1 MYSTINTVYLSKEGG
16 AVRTPMDEATFLEF
30 YKNTMLCGSNNFQ
43 HFVCKQLEAENKI
56 TFEEQRKI
64 NDDEDTLFFE
74 SKRDFK
80 GIISKTTTSKNFI
93 GFYEEIEYK
102 KLYKY
107 SVPLY
112 YEPSENPLQEA
123 LNDKKITLFERKE
136 YTPDYVID
144 RVLGE
149 ATPVAYEEDGKLFVK
164 FVLQKAYIHSETFE
178 QIDYRYPIVIY
189 INPSI
194 NMLEI
199 RYDSMRYSY
208 NEQVDRDAYSKIVS
222 YCIDWIKSNLG
233 LKLFA
238 CEHTDTIKIIND
250 IQNTEVR
257 MYKQM
262 MEMKSGGSAE
272 LTASENGDYL
282 LPFIG
287 EIRELIDENEELFSE
302 AIEVKQLLL
311 QYLNEKEATASYPYI
326 YVKWVKPVETQS
338 YIVKIT
344 FDYFNGKYT
353 LLQHITGS
361 CKDLGMG
368 RMNDAIEYLSKS
380 GSFVKGE
387 EI

>member
-1 MYSTINTVYLSKEGG
+1 M
-16 AVRTPMDEATFLEF
+16 RTPMDETTFLEF
-30 YKNTMLCGSNNFQ
+30 YKNTILCGSNNFQ
-43 HFVCKQLEAENKI
+43 HFICKKLEMDNKI
-56 TFEEQRKI
+56 TFEEQRKLSD
-64 NDDEDTLFFE
+64 NDDTLFIA
-74 SKRDFK
+74 SKKDFK
-80 GIISKTTTSKNFI
+80 GIITKTTTSKSFI
-93 GFYEEIEYK
+93 SFYEEIEYK

-107 SVPLY
+107 SVPFF
-112 YEPSENPLQEA
+112 YEMGGESIEGVLKEK
-123 LNDKKITLFERKE
+123 LIKIFDSKTYETDF
-136 YTPDYVID
+136 VID
-144 RVLGE
+144 RVLNE
-149 ATPVAYEEDGKLFVK
+149 AIPIAFTEDGKYFIK
-164 FVLQKAYIHSETFE
+164 FVLQKAYLHSETFE
-178 QIDYRYPIVIY
+178 RINYRYPVVIY
-189 INPSI
+189 IDPLI
-194 NMLEI
+194 NVLEI
-199 RYDSMRYSY
+199 RYDSIRYSY
-208 NEQVDRDAYSKIVS
+208 NEQIDRDAYSKIVT
-222 YCIDWIKSNLG
+222 YCIEWTKSTLG
-233 LKLFA
+233 LKLFS
-238 CEHTDTIKIIND
+238 CEHTETIKIIND

-302 AIEVKQLLL
+302 AYEVKQLLL

-344 FDYFNGKYT
+344 FDYFNSKYT

-361 CKDLGMG
+361 CKELGMG
-368 RMNDAIEYLSKS
+368 RMNDAIEYLSSS

>member
-1 MYSTINTVYLSKEGG
+1 M
-16 AVRTPMDEATFLEF
+16 RTPMDEATFLEF
-30 YKNTMLCGSNNFQ
+30 YKNTLLCGSNNFQ
-43 HFVCKQLEAENKI
+43 RFICKKLELDNKI
-56 TFEEQRKI
+56 TFEEQRKLS
-64 NDDEDTLFFE
+64 DSDETLFFE
-74 SKRDFK
+74 SKKDFK
-80 GIISKTTTSKNFI
+80 GIITKTATSRAFSS
-93 GFYEEIEYK
+93 FYEEMEYK
-102 KLYKY
+102 KL
-107 SVPLY
+107 
-112 YEPSENPLQEA
+112 
-123 LNDKKITLFERKE
+123 
-136 YTPDYVID
+136 
-144 RVLGE
+144 
-149 ATPVAYEEDGKLFVK
+149 
-164 FVLQKAYIHSETFE
+164 
-178 QIDYRYPIVIY
+178 
-189 INPSI
+189 
-194 NMLEI
+194 LEI

-208 NEQVDRDAYSKIVS
+208 NEQVDKDAYSKIVM
-222 YCIDWIKSNLG
+222 YCVEWIKDTLG

-238 CEHTDTIKIIND
+238 CEHTETIRIINN

-272 LTASENGDYL
+272 LTAAENGDYV

-287 EIRELIDENEELFSE
+287 EIRELIDENEDLFSE
-302 AIEVKQLLL
+302 ADEVKQLLL

-344 FDYFNGKYT
+344 FDYFNNRYT

-368 RMNDAIEYLSKS
+368 RMNDAIEYLSVS

>member
-1 MYSTINTVYLSKEGG
+1 M
-16 AVRTPMDEATFLEF
+16 RTPMDEATFLEF
-30 YKNTMLCGSNNFQ
+30 YKNTLLCGSNNFQ
-43 HFVCKQLEAENKI
+43 RFICKKLELDNKI
-56 TFEEQRKI
+56 TFEEQRKLS
-64 NDDEDTLFFE
+64 DSDETLFFE
-74 SKRDFK
+74 SKKDFK
-80 GIISKTTTSKNFI
+80 GIITKTATSRAFSS
-93 GFYEEIEYK
+93 FYEEMEYK

-107 SVPLY
+107 SVPFFYETGERTIEDILKEKQISIFDGKT
-112 YEPSENPLQEA
+112 YEPDL
-123 LNDKKITLFERKE
+123 
-136 YTPDYVID
+136 VID
-144 RVLGE
+144 RVLSE
-149 ATPVAYEEDGKLFVK
+149 AIPRAFREDKKYFIK
-164 FVLQKAYIHSETFE
+164 FVLQKAYLHSETFE
-178 QIDYRYPIVIY
+178 QINYRYPVVIY
-189 INPSI
+189 IDPLI
-194 NMLEI
+194 NVLEI

-208 NEQVDRDAYSKIVS
+208 NEQVDKDAYSKIVM
-222 YCIDWIKSNLG
+222 YCVEWIKDTLG

-238 CEHTDTIKIIND
+238 CEHTETIRIINN

-272 LTASENGDYL
+272 LTAAENGDYV

-287 EIRELIDENEELFSE
+287 EIRELIDENEDLFSE
-302 AIEVKQLLL
+302 ADEVKQLLL

-344 FDYFNGKYT
+344 FDYFNIRYT

-368 RMNDAIEYLSKS
+368 RMNDAIEYLSVS